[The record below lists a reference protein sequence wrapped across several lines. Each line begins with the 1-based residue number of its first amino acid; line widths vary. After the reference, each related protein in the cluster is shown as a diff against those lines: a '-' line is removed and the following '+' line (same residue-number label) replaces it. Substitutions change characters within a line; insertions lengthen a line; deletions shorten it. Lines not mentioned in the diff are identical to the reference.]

1 MKSISGK
8 NWEEIKLSKR
18 LIDKVKIDHN
28 LNDIQS
34 KLIISRN
41 FSEEEV
47 FLIKNKV
54 DFTNPFL
61 HTNDFLSA
69 VRLLKKNILEN
80 NKILIIGDYDVDGCL
95 STSLMVKFLNFYK
108 SKVNFYIPDR
118 FKDGYGADLNLI
130 KRLINKYNPK
140 LVIFLDCGSSSNS
153 AIKYIHSKSISSL
166 IIDHHN
172 TFIPYPLP
180 DVFINPKKNVGY
192 KNYDYL
198 CTTFI
203 TYMFIDLYIK
213 LNKSKYLLK
222 DDQIYVLLA
231 TIADVMPLRGI
242 NKILAVNVIKN
253 FDVNKNFIFKNLFKI
268 LNIKKKITNQ

>member
-54 DFTNPFL
+54 DFINPFL

-69 VRLLKKNILEN
+69 VRLLKKNIFEN

-95 STSLMVKFLNFYK
+95 STSLMVKFLDFYK

-118 FKDGYGADLNLI
+118 LKMAMELI
-130 KRLINKYNPK
+130 
-140 LVIFLDCGSSSNS
+140 
-153 AIKYIHSKSISSL
+153 
-166 IIDHHN
+166 
-172 TFIPYPLP
+172 
-180 DVFINPKKNVGY
+180 
-192 KNYDYL
+192 
-198 CTTFI
+198 
-203 TYMFIDLYIK
+203 
-213 LNKSKYLLK
+213 
-222 DDQIYVLLA
+222 
-231 TIADVMPLRGI
+231 
-242 NKILAVNVIKN
+242 
-253 FDVNKNFIFKNLFKI
+253 
-268 LNIKKKITNQ
+268 